1 MLLWRKTPTLVSLNL
16 TTMTIEEK
24 KELLGILFRGA
35 NLEHAQINLILEAGT
50 TISYGNNQNTETK
63 ATNNNHHAK
72 EAIMDYVG
80 RLKPVVREVYLD
92 CYDKLWQEILE
103 LEEVKMQVYDC
114 GKQKD
119 TMFNRNLVAQ
129 IIHQM
134 SSTIYVPTA
143 NTVKMAQYLEPSKGV
158 DHPVRQKLGEVPEKN
173 IRKSVDEYLKQ
184 HNFG

>member
-1 MLLWRKTPTLVSLNL
+1 
-16 TTMTIEEK
+16 MTSEEK
-24 KELLGILFRGA
+24 KALITGLLNGA
-35 NLEHAQINLILEAGT
+35 NLEHAQINLVLEAGT
-50 TISYGNNQNTETK
+50 TIIYGNNQTTEDKT
-63 ATNNNHHAK
+63 TNCNPSAK

-80 RLKPVVREVYLD
+80 RLKPVVREAYLD
-92 CYDKLWQEILE
+92 CYDQLWQGILE
-103 LEEVKMQVYDC
+103 LKEVRMQVYDC

-119 TMFNRNLVAQ
+119 TKFNRNLVAQ

-134 SSTIYVPTA
+134 ASTIYVPTA
-143 NTVKMAQYLEPSKGV
+143 NTVKMAQYLEPSKGS